1 MSLRILNSGIL
12 SLLQD
17 LGRFGQ
23 HSLGLTTGG
32 PMDPL
37 AFRWANKL
45 LGNDLNCAAIEITV
59 GGFKA
64 VAEIT
69 THVVVTGAKVDVRI
83 DGELQPQWQTLELK
97 QGQEI
102 DIAYATEGCRIY
114 LAVAGGFNV
123 AQQFSSVS
131 TVLREGVGGME
142 GKHGGALSVGDSLP
156 IHSLNTETI
165 KLKKL
170 VELPSYSS
178 NVRLRVIPGYQEHLF
193 SREQQRRFFN
203 NQYEVSD
210 LSDRMGYRLKGPVI
224 SCDVQGMLSE
234 GICLGAIQ
242 IPADGH
248 PIILMNDRQT
258 IGGYPKIGSVLSLD
272 LAKLAQLT
280 PKCLVQF
287 EPITIDRAHN
297 LLHLAQHKFEHAKV
311 VELDKTTN

>member
-37 AFRWANKL
+37 AFKWANKL
-45 LGNDLNCAAIEITV
+45 LSNDLNCTAIEITV

-64 VAEIT
+64 VAEIN
-69 THVVVTGAKVDVRI
+69 THVVVTGAKADVRI

-97 QGQEI
+97 QDQEI
-102 DIAYATEGCRIY
+102 DIAYAREGCRIY

-123 AQQFSSVS
+123 AQQFNSVS

-142 GKHGGALSVGDSLP
+142 GKHGRALSVGDSLP
-156 IHSLNTETI
+156 IHSLNTEAI
-165 KLKKL
+165 KFKKL
-170 VELPSYSS
+170 IEPPSYSS

-203 NQYEVSD
+203 SQFEVSD

-242 IPADGH
+242 IPADGQ

-280 PKCLVQF
+280 PNCLVQF
-287 EPITIDRAHN
+287 EPITIDQAHN
-297 LLHLAQHKFEHAKV
+297 LLHLAQHKLENAKV